1 MGCQVIVGGFPY
13 SVHDF
18 WRGRSEVG
26 HPRSCQDKID
36 RSHAHTIC
44 TYTYVCIYIYGYIH
58 NYIYM
63 VACSVLLAP
72 PWYGSP
78 PPVDVSVFPPCGV
91 WPAVGLG
98 GPNTYIYI

>member
-1 MGCQVIVGGFPY
+1 MAGNRIIGEVKGKPSNIGGFLQMVPSINFFGTSELMGCQVIVGGFPY

-44 TYTYVCIYIYGYIH
+44 TYTYVCIYIWLH
-58 NYIYM
+58 
-63 VACSVLLAP
+63 
-72 PWYGSP
+72 
-78 PPVDVSVFPPCGV
+78 
-91 WPAVGLG
+91 
-98 GPNTYIYI
+98 T